1 MIKKIG
7 INQKIIFKNYNSILH
22 FPMGERFGKL
32 IELLELN
39 GFIITNSSYKRILK
53 FLQNE
58 RMVLGLLKK

>member
-1 MIKKIG
+1 MIKRIG
-7 INQKIIFKNYNSILH
+7 ISQKTIIKSYNTISH
-22 FPMGERFGKL
+22 FPMGERFGKI

-39 GFIITNSSYKRILK
+39 GYIITNSSYKRILN

>member
-7 INQKIIFKNYNSILH
+7 INQKIIFKTYNSISH
-22 FPMGERFGKL
+22 FPMGERFRKM

-39 GFIITNSSYKRILK
+39 GFVITNSSYKRILK

-58 RMVLGLLKK
+58 RTVLEFLK

>member
-7 INQKIIFKNYNSILH
+7 INQKTIFKTYNSISH
-22 FPMGERFGKL
+22 FPKGERFGKM

-39 GFIITNSSYKRILK
+39 GFVITNSSYKRILK

-58 RMVLGLLKK
+58 RMVLGLLK